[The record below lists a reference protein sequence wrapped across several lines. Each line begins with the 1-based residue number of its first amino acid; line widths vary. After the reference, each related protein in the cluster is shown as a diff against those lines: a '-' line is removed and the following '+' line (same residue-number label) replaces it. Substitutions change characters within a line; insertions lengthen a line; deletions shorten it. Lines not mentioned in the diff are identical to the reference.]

1 MGSKE
6 IREIFLSYFEDRGH
20 KRVLSSSLVPPRDPT
35 LLFTN
40 AGMNQFKE
48 VFLGNEKRA
57 YTKAVSCQKCLRAGG
72 KHNDLDNVGF
82 TFRHH
87 TFFEM
92 LGNFSFGDYFKKEAI
107 EYAWD
112 LLLNY
117 YKLSQEKLWVSI
129 YKEDDEAYKIWNE
142 EIGLRDERIVRLGMK
157 DNFWAMGETGPCG
170 PCSEIYYDLGEN
182 VGCMKPTCKVGC
194 DCDRFLEFWNLV
206 FMQFNR
212 DEKGNLNPLPSP
224 SIDTGMGLERIVS
237 LLQGKRSNYDTDL
250 FLPIINQICNLSQ
263 TEYPNNQKHNIAI
276 RVIADHSRAVAFL
289 IAAGIIPSNEGRGY
303 VLRRIIRRASRY
315 GKNIN
320 LDNPFL
326 YKIAYRVAEFMGDI
340 YPELK
345 ETKEYIS
352 RICFSEEE
360 RFHNVISLGL
370 SQLEELIET
379 VKDRNEAMLPG
390 IEIFKLYDTF
400 GLPLDLIEEIA
411 SENSL
416 RINYEEYNKYM
427 DEQRSLAR
435 AAWKGE
441 ENAKAMSIYRELSIK
456 YSTGFYGYEQTE
468 YQSSKIL
475 AILHLNKEVEV
486 LKEEEEG
493 ELILDKTVFY
503 GESGGQIGDTGTIKS
518 TFGEAHVIDTQKPFS
533 NLFIHKIKMI
543 KGSFKIN
550 DEVDLFVNKEIRY
563 AIMRNHT
570 ATHLLNAALRQILG
584 LHVKQA
590 GSLVSDDKLR
600 FDFTHFDNISQ
611 ATIKEIENVVNSKI
625 QENIK
630 VETSILPLDKAIS
643 TGALAFFDEKYE
655 EKVRV
660 LTIDNFSKEL
670 CGGTHCS
677 YTGQIGLFII
687 LKTSSV
693 AAGIRRIEAITGT
706 TAFEYFQKN
715 RDLIYSSTELL
726 KTQPELLNDKIKNLL
741 EKNKELEKEVER
753 LKISLLSQKT
763 KEEYFQKY
771 WINDIEIIV
780 RKIDNVQID
789 ILRELI
795 DELKIQKKKAIGI
808 FASTINGKVYIVMGT
823 TSDLTSKLNVA
834 SVIREIALI
843 IEGGGGGRKDFA
855 QAGGKKPEK
864 LDEALQKSIELIEKI
879 LKKQ

>member
-1 MGSKE
+1 MDSKM

-20 KRVLSSSLVPPRDPT
+20 KRVLSSSLVPSRDPS

-48 VFLGNEKRA
+48 VFLGNEKKT

-72 KHNDLDNVGF
+72 KHNDLDNVGI
-82 TFRHH
+82 TVRHH

-107 EYAWD
+107 NYAWN

-117 YKLSQEKLWVSI
+117 YKLPVEKLWVSI
-129 YKEDDEAYKIWNE
+129 YEEDDEAYRIWNE

-182 VGCMKPTCKVGC
+182 VGCKKPTCKVGC

-237 LLQGKRSNYDTDL
+237 LLQEKKSNYDTDL

-263 TEYPNNQKHNIAI
+263 IEYPSNEKHNIAI
-276 RVIADHSRAVAFL
+276 RVITDHSRAAAFL

-320 LDNPFL
+320 LDQPFL
-326 YKIAYRVAEFMGDI
+326 YKIAYRVAELMGDI
-340 YPELK
+340 YPELI
-345 ETKEYIS
+345 EAKEYIS
-352 RICFSEEE
+352 RICYSEEE
-360 RFHNVISLGL
+360 RFHNVIALGL
-370 SQLEELIET
+370 SQLEELIEK
-379 VKDRNEAMLPG
+379 VKAKNETMLPG
-390 IEIFKLYDTF
+390 IEIFRLYDTF
-400 GLPLDLIEEIA
+400 GLPLDFIEEIA
-411 SENSL
+411 SENNL
-416 RINYEEYNKYM
+416 GINYEEYNKYM

-441 ENAKAMSIYRELSIK
+441 ESVKAMTIYRELSIK
-456 YSTGFYGYEQTE
+456 YSTEFYGYEQTE
-468 YQSSKIL
+468 YLSSKIL
-475 AILHLNKEVEV
+475 AILKGDNEIKV
-486 LKEEEEG
+486 LKEGEKG

-518 TFGEAHVIDTQKPFS
+518 TFGEAIVIDTQKPFS
-533 NLFIHKIKMI
+533 NLFIHKIKMT
-543 KGSFKIN
+543 KGNFKIN
-550 DEVDLFVNKEIRY
+550 DEVDLYVNNKRRY

-584 LHVKQA
+584 LHVKQS

-600 FDFTHFDNISQ
+600 FDFTHFDNISP
-611 ATIKEIENVVNSKI
+611 ATTKEIEQLVNSKI
-625 QENIK
+625 QENLK
-630 VETSILPLDKAIS
+630 VEVNILPLEKAIS
-643 TGALAFFDEKYE
+643 NGALAFFDEKYE

-677 YTGQIGLFII
+677 YTGQIGSFII
-687 LKTSSV
+687 IKTGNV
-693 AAGIRRIEAITGT
+693 AAGIRRIEAITGSN
-706 TAFEYFQKN
+706 AYEYFQKN
-715 RDLIYSSTELL
+715 RDLIYSLTDTL
-726 KTQPELLNDKIKNLL
+726 KTQPELLNKKIKNLL
-741 EKNKELEKEVER
+741 EKNKELEKELER
-753 LKISLLSQKT
+753 LKISLISQKT
-763 KEEYFQKY
+763 KEESLQKY
-771 WINDIEIIV
+771 WIEDIEIIV

-795 DELKIQKKKAIGI
+795 DEFKIQKKKAIGI
-808 FASTINGKVYIVMGT
+808 FASTVNSNVYIVIGT
-823 TSDLTSKLNVA
+823 TSDLSSKINAA
-834 SVIREIALI
+834 SVIKEIALI

-879 LKKQ
+879 LKKL